1 MYKIFGF
8 YKFKKIKN
16 IKLLKKNLK
25 NFIEEEQVRG
35 TIIISI
41 EGINGTISF
50 KPTKYKKVKNK
61 ILNLLNIRKLD
72 NENISYYKY
81 QAFKKGKIKIKKEV
95 VPIGMK
101 LNKIVTKNKIE
112 PKDWNKFILKKETVL
127 IDTRKN
133 FEFKVG
139 TFKGSINPELNNF
152 RDFPRYFKTLKKNQ
166 NIGMFCTGG
175 IRCEKASAYLKKKG
189 FKNVYQLKGGI
200 INYLDNVKKK
210 DSLWSGDC
218 FVFDN
223 RVSIKHGLKPGNL
236 KICPGCRNPIK
247 LSERKSNF
255 YEQGVSC
262 PNCYNNLTNSQKQRF
277 RMRQKQILTA
287 KKHGKKSVSYTH
299 LTLPTI

>member
-95 VPIGMK
+95 VPIGLK

-262 PNCYNNLTNSQKQRF
+262 PNCYNKLTNSQKQRF

-287 KKHGKKSVSYTH
+287 KKHGKKYFFQREA
-299 LTLPTI
+299 

>member
-25 NFIEEEQVRG
+25 NFIDEEEVRG
-35 TIIISI
+35 SIIISI

-127 IDTRKN
+127 IDTRKS

-287 KKHGKKSVSYTH
+287 KKHGKKYFFQREA
-299 LTLPTI
+299 

>member
-112 PKDWNKFILKKETVL
+112 PKDWNKFIIKKETVL
-127 IDTRKN
+127 IDTRKS

-152 RDFPRYFKTLKKNQ
+152 RDFPRYFKTLKKDQ

-287 KKHGKKSVSYTH
+287 KKHGKKYFFQREA
-299 LTLPTI
+299 

>member
-50 KPTKYKKVKNK
+50 KPAKYKKVKNK

-152 RDFPRYFKTLKKNQ
+152 RDFPQYFKTLKKNQ

-247 LSERKSNF
+247 LSERKSKF

-287 KKHGKKSVSYTH
+287 KKHGKKYFFQREA
-299 LTLPTI
+299 

>member
-50 KPTKYKKVKNK
+50 KSTKYKKVKNK

-166 NIGMFCTGG
+166 NIGMFCTGV

-247 LSERKSNF
+247 FSERKSNF

-262 PNCYNNLTNSQKQRF
+262 PNCYNRLTNSQKQRF

-287 KKHGKKSVSYTH
+287 KKHGIKFFFQKEA
-299 LTLPTI
+299 

>member
-25 NFIEEEQVRG
+25 NFIEEEEVRG

-175 IRCEKASAYLKKKG
+175 IRCEKASAYLNKKG

-262 PNCYNNLTNSQKQRF
+262 PNCYNKLTNSQKQRF

-287 KKHGKKSVSYTH
+287 KKHGKKYFFQREA
-299 LTLPTI
+299 

>member
-8 YKFKKIKN
+8 YKFKQIKN
-16 IKLLKKNLK
+16 IKLLKKNLE
-25 NFIEEEQVRG
+25 NFIKEEEVRG

-166 NIGMFCTGG
+166 SIGMFCTGG
-175 IRCEKASAYLKKKG
+175 IRCEKASAYLEKKG

-287 KKHGKKSVSYTH
+287 KKHGKKYFFQREA
-299 LTLPTI
+299 

>member
-25 NFIEEEQVRG
+25 NFIEEEQIRG

-81 QAFKKGKIKIKKEV
+81 QAFNKGKIKIKKEV

-287 KKHGKKSVSYTH
+287 KKHGKKYFFQREA
-299 LTLPTI
+299 

>member
-81 QAFKKGKIKIKKEV
+81 QVFKKGKIKIKKEV
-95 VPIGMK
+95 VPIGLK

-112 PKDWNKFILKKETVL
+112 PKDWNNFILKKETVL

-152 RDFPRYFKTLKKNQ
+152 RDFPRYFKTLKKDQ

-247 LSERKSNF
+247 LSERKSKF

-287 KKHGKKSVSYTH
+287 KKHGKKYFFQREA
-299 LTLPTI
+299 

>member
-72 NENISYYKY
+72 NENLSYYKY
-81 QAFKKGKIKIKKEV
+81 QAFKKGKIKIKKEL

-112 PKDWNKFILKKETVL
+112 PKDWNEFILKKETVL

-287 KKHGKKSVSYTH
+287 KKHGKKYFFQREA
-299 LTLPTI
+299 

>member
-1 MYKIFGF
+1 M
-8 YKFKKIKN
+8 
-16 IKLLKKNLK
+16 
-25 NFIEEEQVRG
+25 
-35 TIIISI
+35 
-41 EGINGTISF
+41 
-50 KPTKYKKVKNK
+50 
-61 ILNLLNIRKLD
+61 
-72 NENISYYKY
+72 
-81 QAFKKGKIKIKKEV
+81 
-95 VPIGMK
+95 
-101 LNKIVTKNKIE
+101 
-112 PKDWNKFILKKETVL
+112 
-127 IDTRKN
+127 
-133 FEFKVG
+133 
-139 TFKGSINPELNNF
+139 NNF
-152 RDFPRYFKTLKKNQ
+152 KDFPRYFKTLKKNQ

-262 PNCYNNLTNSQKQRF
+262 PNCYNKLTNSQKQRF

-287 KKHGKKSVSYTH
+287 KKHGKKYFFQREA
-299 LTLPTI
+299 

>member
-50 KPTKYKKVKNK
+50 KSTKYKKVKNK

-200 INYLDNVKKK
+200 INYLDSVKKK

-247 LSERKSNF
+247 FSERKSNF

-262 PNCYNNLTNSQKQRF
+262 PNCYNKLTNSQKQRF

-287 KKHGKKSVSYTH
+287 KKHGKKYFFQKEA
-299 LTLPTI
+299 

>member
-16 IKLLKKNLK
+16 IKLFKKNLK

-101 LNKIVTKNKIE
+101 LNKIVTKNKID
-112 PKDWNKFILKKETVL
+112 PKNWNKFILKEETVL

-262 PNCYNNLTNSQKQRF
+262 PNCYNNLTISQKQRF

-287 KKHGKKSVSYTH
+287 KKHGKKYFFQREA
-299 LTLPTI
+299 

>member
-8 YKFKKIKN
+8 YKFKQIKN
-16 IKLLKKNLK
+16 IKLLKKNLE
-25 NFIEEEQVRG
+25 NFIKEEEVRG

-287 KKHGKKSVSYTH
+287 KKHGKKYFFQREA
-299 LTLPTI
+299 

>member
-287 KKHGKKSVSYTH
+287 KKHGKKYFFQREA
-299 LTLPTI
+299 

>member
-25 NFIEEEQVRG
+25 NFIEEEEVRG

-81 QAFKKGKIKIKKEV
+81 QVFKKGKIKIKKEV

-127 IDTRKN
+127 IDTRKS

-152 RDFPRYFKTLKKNQ
+152 RDFPRYFKTLKKDQ

-247 LSERKSNF
+247 FSERKSNF
-255 YEQGVSC
+255 YEKGVSC

-287 KKHGKKSVSYTH
+287 KKHGKKYFFQREA
-299 LTLPTI
+299 

>member
-16 IKLLKKNLK
+16 IKFLKKNLK

-262 PNCYNNLTNSQKQRF
+262 PNCYNKLTNSQKQRF

-287 KKHGKKSVSYTH
+287 KKHGKKYFFQREA
-299 LTLPTI
+299 

>member
-81 QAFKKGKIKIKKEV
+81 QVFKKGKIKIKKEV
-95 VPIGMK
+95 VPIGLK

-247 LSERKSNF
+247 LSERKSKF

-287 KKHGKKSVSYTH
+287 KKHGKKYFFQREA
-299 LTLPTI
+299 

>member
-35 TIIISI
+35 SIIISI

-127 IDTRKN
+127 IDTRKS

-247 LSERKSNF
+247 LSERKSKF

-287 KKHGKKSVSYTH
+287 KKHGKKYFFQREA
-299 LTLPTI
+299 

>member
-35 TIIISI
+35 IIIISI

-152 RDFPRYFKTLKKNQ
+152 RDFPRYFKTLKKDQ

-287 KKHGKKSVSYTH
+287 KKHGKKYFFQREA
-299 LTLPTI
+299 

>member
-101 LNKIVTKNKIE
+101 LNKIVIKNKIE

-287 KKHGKKSVSYTH
+287 KKHGKKYFFQREA
-299 LTLPTI
+299 

>member
-25 NFIEEEQVRG
+25 NFIEEEQIRG

-262 PNCYNNLTNSQKQRF
+262 PNCYNKLTNSQKQRF

-287 KKHGKKSVSYTH
+287 KKHGKKYFFQREA
-299 LTLPTI
+299 

>member
-81 QAFKKGKIKIKKEV
+81 QVFKKGKIKIKKEV

-247 LSERKSNF
+247 LSERKSKF

-262 PNCYNNLTNSQKQRF
+262 PNCYNKLTNSQKQRF

-287 KKHGKKSVSYTH
+287 KKHGKKYFFQREA
-299 LTLPTI
+299 

>member
-8 YKFKKIKN
+8 YKFKQIKN
-16 IKLLKKNLK
+16 IKLLKKNFE
-25 NFIEEEQVRG
+25 NFIKEEEVRG
-35 TIIISI
+35 SIIISI

-262 PNCYNNLTNSQKQRF
+262 PNCYNKLTNSQKQRF

-287 KKHGKKSVSYTH
+287 KKNGKKYFFQREA
-299 LTLPTI
+299 

>member
-1 MYKIFGF
+1 M
-8 YKFKKIKN
+8 
-16 IKLLKKNLK
+16 LKKNLK

-101 LNKIVTKNKIE
+101 LNKIFTKNKIE

-287 KKHGKKSVSYTH
+287 KKHGKKYFFQREA
-299 LTLPTI
+299 

>member
-50 KPTKYKKVKNK
+50 KPTKYQKVKNK

-81 QAFKKGKIKIKKEV
+81 QAFKKGKIKIKNEV

-247 LSERKSNF
+247 LSERKFNF

-262 PNCYNNLTNSQKQRF
+262 SNCYNKLTNSQKQRF

-287 KKHGKKSVSYTH
+287 KKHGKKYFFQKEA
-299 LTLPTI
+299 

>member
-16 IKLLKKNLK
+16 IKLLKKNLE
-25 NFIEEEQVRG
+25 NFIKEEEVRG

-262 PNCYNNLTNSQKQRF
+262 PNCYNKLTNSQKQRF

-287 KKHGKKSVSYTH
+287 KKHGKKYFFQREA
-299 LTLPTI
+299 

>member
-210 DSLWSGDC
+210 DSLWNGDC

-287 KKHGKKSVSYTH
+287 KKHGKKYFFQREA
-299 LTLPTI
+299 

>member
-41 EGINGTISF
+41 EGVNGTISCN
-50 KPTKYKKVKNK
+50 PTKYKKVKNK

-287 KKHGKKSVSYTH
+287 KKHGKKYFFQREA
-299 LTLPTI
+299 

>member
-50 KPTKYKKVKNK
+50 KSTKYKKVKNK

-247 LSERKSNF
+247 LSERKSKF

-287 KKHGKKSVSYTH
+287 KKHGKKYFFQREA
-299 LTLPTI
+299 

>member
-50 KPTKYKKVKNK
+50 KPAKYKKVKNK

-287 KKHGKKSVSYTH
+287 KKHGKKYFFQREA
-299 LTLPTI
+299 

>member
-16 IKLLKKNLK
+16 IKSLKKNLK

-101 LNKIVTKNKIE
+101 LNKIVTKNKIA

-287 KKHGKKSVSYTH
+287 KKHGKKYFFQREA
-299 LTLPTI
+299 

>member
-8 YKFKKIKN
+8 YKFKQIKN
-16 IKLLKKNLK
+16 LKLLKKNLE
-25 NFIEEEQVRG
+25 NFIDEQDIRG
-35 TIIISI
+35 SIIISI

-50 KPTKYKKVKNK
+50 KPTKYKKIKNK

-72 NENISYYKY
+72 NENISYFKY

-287 KKHGKKSVSYTH
+287 KKHGKKYFFQREA
-299 LTLPTI
+299 